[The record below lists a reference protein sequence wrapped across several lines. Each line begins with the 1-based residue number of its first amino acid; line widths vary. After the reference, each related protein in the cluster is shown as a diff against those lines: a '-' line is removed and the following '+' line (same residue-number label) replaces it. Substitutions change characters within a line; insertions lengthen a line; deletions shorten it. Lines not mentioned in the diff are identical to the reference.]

1 MGDSHPG
8 RMSRSRGPSADRHD
22 GNVTLVQALALRHL
36 HSWTQSGRGGQ
47 SRSAGRVCKR
57 VGAAQLGPCGGRE
70 TVGRNVAQRP
80 EDPAGYRTCPGPVVS
95 SSEVSSMSQM
105 PPHEPRDERQSRS
118 PKRHRRAGT
127 EPLTARSDLG
137 LRRILSTAALVLFAL
152 ATAGFAWWAASSSR
166 DSSPSATVLSVLAA
180 VCGVLLLVA
189 VIDLAVIRRRRSGQR
204 R

>member
-1 MGDSHPG
+1 MI
-8 RMSRSRGPSADRHD
+8 RSIGPSVDRHD

-36 HSWTQSGRGGQ
+36 HSWTQSARDGR
-47 SRSAGRVCKR
+47 SRSAGRFCKR
-57 VGAAQLGPCGGRE
+57 VGPAQLGPHGGPE
-70 TVGRNVAQRP
+70 TVGRDATQRP
-80 EDPAGYRTCPGPVVS
+80 EGPAGSRTCPGPVVS